1 MGYRASWEKS
11 VFLFRLNSALSNR
24 GFQMMNR
31 SRKAQ
36 VAIERMGRKYA
47 FYDLGVPGNLE
58 I

>member
-11 VFLFRLNSALSNR
+11 VFLFRLNSALLNR
-24 GFQMMNR
+24 GFQIMNR

-36 VAIERMGRKYA
+36 VAIERMGWKYA